1 MNTEMRVSQIVGNEV
16 QLVGDPADGE
26 LTDVLS
32 ILMNLLE
39 AGDDKD
45 LLIEFSA
52 NLPVEVMTAYS
63 AFMRSLRDNGADHE
77 DVRWASPSEDQG
89 SRASMNAEQIGNAIV
104 IVEEIINDKRG
115 GDN

>member
-1 MNTEMRVSQIVGNEV
+1 MNTEMRVSQIVGNEI

-39 AGDDKD
+39 AGDDRE

-52 NLPVEVMTAYS
+52 NLPVQVMTAYS
-63 AFMRSLRDNGADHE
+63 AFLRSLRDNGADIE
-77 DVRWASPSEDQG
+77 DVNVST
-89 SRASMNAEQIGNAIV
+89 
-104 IVEEIINDKRG
+104 IITQ
-115 GDN
+115 